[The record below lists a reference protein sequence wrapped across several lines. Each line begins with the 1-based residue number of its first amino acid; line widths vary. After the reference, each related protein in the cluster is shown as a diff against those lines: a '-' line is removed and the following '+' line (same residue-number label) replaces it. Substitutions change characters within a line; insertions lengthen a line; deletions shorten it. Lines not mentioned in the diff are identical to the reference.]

1 MTVNLGRIGIF
12 RQFRRLDAQL
22 AAAVERLGYGAIWVG
37 SSPPGDLRIVEELL
51 DATSTIAI
59 ATGIVNIWSD
69 AAATVAASYHRIAAK
84 HPGRFLLGLGIG
96 HPEVT
101 QAYERPYD
109 KMVRYLDQ
117 LDEAGV
123 LVRERALAALGPK
136 LLKLSAERSAGAHPY
151 LTSPEHTK
159 QARKVLG
166 ERPLLAPEQKVV
178 LETDSSV
185 ARSIGRAA
193 VQYPYLGLRN
203 YLNNLRRLGYTD
215 ADFAAGGS
223 DRLIDELALHGDAET
238 VARGIT
244 AHLDAGADH
253 VAIQALTAAD
263 ADPLPSY
270 QALAHALRHG

>member
-12 RQFRRLDAQL
+12 RQFRRLDAEL

-123 LVRERALAALGPK
+123 PVRERALAALGPK

-270 QALAHALRHG
+270 QALAHALRLG